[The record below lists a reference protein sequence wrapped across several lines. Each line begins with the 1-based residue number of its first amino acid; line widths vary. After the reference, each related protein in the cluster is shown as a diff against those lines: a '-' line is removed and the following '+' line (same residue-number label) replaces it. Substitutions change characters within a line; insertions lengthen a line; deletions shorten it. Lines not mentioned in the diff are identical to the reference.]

1 MSENLPDPEREA
13 VLQSL
18 HRLEIRIARLEAHLG
33 MPASESSSAAD
44 GGREV
49 AGLPSARGDKEEL
62 EQRIGEYGLAWA
74 GSIVSLL
81 GFVFLMTYTLNQG
94 YSLLSAVMGYAAAS
108 GVFILARV
116 WQRSYFYLS
125 RILMS
130 ASLLLGYYTTLRLH
144 YYAANPPI
152 ENRYFAFVLVLLF
165 AVIPFCLAL
174 KIGSQALAT
183 LPVFLGL
190 LSALL
195 GDAAHVTLTL
205 VTLQA
210 LLAVYLALRRNWW
223 RLLNLTIVL
232 VYFTHIL
239 WLMNNP
245 FAGHPLRPAA
255 ASQYPLVY
263 LFLCAAIFAWPT
275 LFFSREATTD
285 VSRIGIVF
293 LNCLGCSAVLC
304 LAVLALFPRDLA
316 TIALAACTLLLAC
329 SVVQWLKTHQQFA
342 ATAYACFSYIAL
354 SIAIYRFSLV
364 PDAFVWLAL
373 QSFLVVSMALWFRS
387 RTLVVVNVV
396 IYFGMLLTYWI
407 SSPPSNVVNFCFA
420 FVALLSARVMNWK
433 KARLT
438 LRTDGLR
445 NLYLAATFVMVLYAL
460 YHAVPA
466 SYVALSWTA
475 TAVGYFLLSL
485 LLKNVK
491 YRWMSLFNLLATVL
505 YLFLVDL
512 ARLEPG
518 SRVSAFLVLGLMA
531 VGISLFYARLRRSAA
546 KQIQR

>member
-1 MSENLPDPEREA
+1 MSDNLPDPEREA
-13 VLQSL
+13 ALQSL
-18 HRLEIRIARLEAHLG
+18 QRLEMRIARLEAHLG
-33 MPASESSSAAD
+33 ISMPETTSAANGD
-44 GGREV
+44 GKI
-49 AGLPSARGDKEEL
+49 AGLPSKSGDQEEL

-94 YSLLSAVMGYAAAS
+94 YSLLSAVMGYAASA
-108 GVFILARV
+108 GVFLLARI
-116 WQRSYFYLS
+116 WQRNYFYLS
-125 RILMS
+125 RILLS
-130 ASLLLGYYTTLRLH
+130 ASLGLAYYTSLRFH
-144 YYAANPPI
+144 YYTAVPLI
-152 ENRYFAFVLVLLF
+152 ENPYFAFVLLLLF
-165 AVIPFCLAL
+165 AVIPFCIAL
-174 KIGSQALAT
+174 KIQSQVLAALS
-183 LPVFLGL
+183 VFFVL

-195 GDAAHVTLTL
+195 GDAKHITLTL
-205 VTLQA
+205 VALQA

-245 FAGHPLRPAA
+245 FAGHPLGPAA
-255 ASQYPLVY
+255 ASQYPLGY
-263 LFLCAAIFAWPT
+263 LFLCIAIFAWPA
-275 LFFSREATTD
+275 LFFRQEATAD
-285 VSRIGIVF
+285 VSRMGVVF

-304 LAVLALFPRDLA
+304 LAALALFPRDLA
-316 TIALAACTLLLAC
+316 AIALAACALLLAC
-329 SVVQWLKTHQQFA
+329 SVIEWLKTRQQFA

-354 SIAIYRFSLV
+354 SIAIYGFSPV
-364 PDAFVWLAL
+364 PDAFIWLAL

-387 RTLVVVNVV
+387 RTLVVVNAV

-407 SSPPSNVVNFCFA
+407 SSPLSDWVNFCFA
-420 FVALLSARVMNWK
+420 IVALLSARVMNWK
-433 KARLT
+433 KERLT

-491 YRWMSLFNLLATVL
+491 YRWMSLFDLLATVL

-512 ARLEPG
+512 ARLETR

-531 VGISLFYARLRRSAA
+531 VGISLFYARLRRSVT
-546 KQIQR
+546 KH

>member
-18 HRLEIRIARLEAHLG
+18 RQLETRIARLEAHLG
-33 MPASESSSAAD
+33 MPIRESLAAE
-44 GGREV
+44 GGGNT
-49 AGLPSARGDKEEL
+49 AGLPPGGGDQEEL

-94 YSLLSAVMGYAAAS
+94 YSLLSAAMGYAVAS
-108 GVFILARV
+108 GVFILARI

-125 RILMS
+125 RILVS

-144 YYAANPPI
+144 YYAVSPLI
-152 ENRYFAFVLVLLF
+152 ENRYFAFILVLLF
-165 AVIPFCLAL
+165 AMIPYGIAL
-174 KIGSQALAT
+174 RIGSQVLAG
-183 LPVFLGL
+183 LPVFLVL

-195 GDAAHVTLTL
+195 GDAPHVTLL
-205 VTLQA
+205 LAALQA
-210 LLAVYLALRRNWW
+210 LLAVYLALRRDWW

-232 VYFTHIL
+232 VYLTHIL
-239 WLMNNP
+239 WLINNP
-245 FAGHPLRPAA
+245 CAGHPLRPVAA
-255 ASQYPLVY
+255 GQYPPVY

-275 LFFSREATTD
+275 LFFDREATID
-285 VSRIGIVF
+285 VSRVGIVF
-293 LNCLGCSAVLC
+293 LNCLGCSAVLGFA
-304 LAVLALFPRDLA
+304 AVVIFPQELA

-329 SVVQWLKTHQQFA
+329 SVLQWLKTREQFA
-342 ATAYACFSYIAL
+342 ATVYACFSYMAL
-354 SIAIYRFSLV
+354 SIAIYKFSPV

-387 RTLVVVNVV
+387 RTLVVVNAA
-396 IYFGMLLTYWI
+396 IYFGMLIAYWI
-407 SSPPSNVVNFCFA
+407 SSPLSDLVNFCFA
-420 FVALLSARVMNWK
+420 VVALLSARVMNWK
-433 KARLT
+433 KERLT

-466 SYVALSWTA
+466 TYVALSWTA

-546 KQIQR
+546 KQSRQ